1 MSVCAAT
8 PLQHAALAML
18 NLDDGYYA
26 RLKTDYAGRR
36 DFMINTL
43 REVGFNPV
51 VPQGAYYTMADFS
64 AISDQDDIA
73 FGMRM
78 AKEIGVACV
87 PGSPFFSR
95 PELARNIVR
104 FAFCKKQETLDAA
117 KERLQALRR

>member
-1 MSVCAAT
+1 M
-8 PLQHAALAML
+8 
-18 NLDDGYYA
+18 
-26 RLKTDYAGRR
+26 
-36 DFMINTL
+36 
-43 REVGFNPV
+43 

-64 AISDQDDIA
+64 AITSEDDLT

-95 PELARNIVR
+95 PELSRNIVR

-117 KERLQALRR
+117 RERLQVLRQR